1 MGDYPYIKTKDARAA
16 LPEVLIR
23 LQNNLNAKLSGNAF
37 YTVSDLLNWY
47 HARMNENTNMS
58 EQRKKDIASALKCH
72 LLPKIGDVPIHA
84 LDLDT
89 LDKRLIWAGQKQL
102 ANPTLLKHLAMLKAA
117 FKDAQDLRMIATNP
131 LIGVTLSSFGE
142 FRIKPKEGKIKP
154 RMVKDLLIS
163 IGKQPPKTYVLSML
177 MLTLGTRIGETR
189 QTRWQHFYL
198 NDDPEW
204 VIPSKITKTK
214 KEHTIKLPPEVASL
228 LKQYRAWQL
237 KRRYKGDI
245 VFLDNQEKGELKQN
259 DAYKL
264 IKTASNG
271 KWASHDLRKA
281 ARNCWTLQG
290 VDYFVGE
297 KMLNHSLSKV
307 SETYTND
314 DVHERR
320 LEALNKHVSWLQEQ
334 YADCFN
340 FNKVLTNQ

>member
-1 MGDYPYIKTKDARAA
+1 MGDYPYVKTKDARAA

-23 LQNNLNAKLSGNAF
+23 LQNNLNTKLNSSAF
-37 YTVSDLLNWY
+37 HSVSDLLKWY
-47 HARMNENTNMS
+47 SARMNENANMS

-72 LLPKIGDVPIHA
+72 LLPKIGKIPINKLDLEA
-84 LDLDT
+84 LD
-89 LDKRLIWAGQKQL
+89 KNLIWVGQKQL
-102 ANPTLLKHLAMLKAA
+102 ANSTLLKHLAILKAA
-117 FKDAQDLRMIATNP
+117 FKDAQDLRMIDANP
-131 LIGVTLSSFGE
+131 MVGVTLSSFGE

-163 IGKQPPKTYVLSML
+163 ICKQPPKTYVLSML
-177 MLTLGTRIGETR
+177 LLTLGTRIGETR
-189 QTRWQHFYL
+189 RARWQHFYL

-214 KEHTIKLPPEVASL
+214 KEHTIKLPPEIVNL

-237 KRRYKGDI
+237 KRKYKGDI
-245 VFLDNQEKGELKQN
+245 VFLDSQEKGELKQD

-264 IKTASNG
+264 IKITSKG
-271 KWASHDLRKA
+271 KWSSHDLRKA
-281 ARNCWTLQG
+281 ARNCWTMQG

-320 LEALNKHVSWLQEQ
+320 LEALVKHVSWLQGQ
-334 YADCFN
+334 YAECFN
-340 FNKVLTNQ
+340 FEEVLGN